1 MSLDD
6 AASEELELDE
16 AIEISEE
23 GSADPDDENWEADIG
38 EAELDVVEGGDAE
51 SSEADPAAFGEVDI
65 DEPPAGPEDDGGAE
79 GTSDPIEQAIDDEL
93 PPLDADDEGDFQ
105 DDWTYDTEG
114 AIATT
119 RPSMRWADAAWEER
133 PHAALVF
140 AWGADPEEPV
150 ATIAVSGGAGVM
162 LAAAAHA
169 PDEVW
174 LSRDEGRS
182 ASRIHLDAP
191 WLGRP
196 ARASPL
202 LFAASGDHR
211 HPVLWAMSSGGELAR
226 SADLGRTWIR
236 AAGVGRPVL
245 ALATHQDGS
254 LSALAQRGST
264 TELLTSTDGA
274 RWFAARVS
282 VSLRP
287 ARGGVGGGMLACPGG
302 ISGCDR

>member
-1 MSLDD
+1 MKIEHEDWLSDLPPLDGDSDDPESDETGGDDLPSGGEDEVSLDD

-119 RPSMRWADAAWEER
+119 RPSMRWADAAWAER
-133 PHAALVF
+133 P
-140 AWGADPEEPV
+140 
-150 ATIAVSGGAGVM
+150 
-162 LAAAAHA
+162 
-169 PDEVW
+169 
-174 LSRDEGRS
+174 
-182 ASRIHLDAP
+182 DA
-191 WLGRP
+191 
-196 ARASPL
+196 
-202 LFAASGDHR
+202 
-211 HPVLWAMSSGGELAR
+211 
-226 SADLGRTWIR
+226 
-236 AAGVGRPVL
+236 
-245 ALATHQDGS
+245 
-254 LSALAQRGST
+254 
-264 TELLTSTDGA
+264 
-274 RWFAARVS
+274 AARV
-282 VSLRP
+282 R
-287 ARGGVGGGMLACPGG
+287 VGGGSRRAGRHNRGFQWGRGDVGGGCARARRGLALT
-302 ISGCDR
+302 R